1 MVDPQAE
8 GPSAPHGPERRGE
21 DGSVRTRISG
31 WVRALA
37 DVLAEGHVAAL
48 TGAGISAE
56 SGVPTFRDPD
66 GPWAAFDLDRR
77 GSWQGLE
84 IEALLNPDAL
94 ADLLGRDLGWDRS
107 A

>member
-1 MVDPQAE
+1 M
-8 GPSAPHGPERRGE
+8 
-21 DGSVRTRISG
+21 RTRISG
-31 WVRALA
+31 RVRALA

-94 ADLLGRDLGWDRS
+94 ADLLAGLRTALAS
-107 A
+107 ARPNRAPRTKATPPRISRRR